1 VISRVSSFALIGAV
15 IFIALCAYQLKV
27 QTAAQAARFDQLRGE
42 VQQERDRIS
51 DMMRGWQ

>member
-1 VISRVSSFALIGAV
+1 MISRVFGFALIGAV
-15 IFIALCAYQLKV
+15 IFSAFCIYQLTL

-42 VQQERDRIS
+42 VQQQRDRLR